1 MLILDKHILRGFR
14 GHSISTVLTLS
25 KTLRVIGSFRV
36 TTQAAAMPS
45 NFRCS
50 ETFLAFHSD
59 FLFFHFSAF
68 CSQDIPRWFTCDC
81 IEWVLDYSPDF
92 LNSFFKSGN
101 VPLSVCDIT
110 WYTRDRRFCPLSSLS
125 SLHAVRRQTN
135 CKHCS
140 VTWPTLNPDWPV
152 PLNLALAATV
162 LVCDVMCLFLKLC
175 GFQLVLGRLQIESNS
190 GGSCGT
196 SQFDLERWNV
206 CKQSRLSGSFCRSC
220 LCRTSVM
227 NRANPELTDNTG

>member
-1 MLILDKHILRGFR
+1 MQWNLSSFSFWFSLFSFQCFLFTRHPEVIHLWLYFMSIRFPSWFLKQLFQKWECPFICVWHHLIHERSALL
-14 GHSISTVLTLS
+14 SALVSVLTS
-25 KTLRVIGSFRV
+25 
-36 TTQAAAMPS
+36 
-45 NFRCS
+45 RC
-50 ETFLAFHSD
+50 
-59 FLFFHFSAF
+59 
-68 CSQDIPRWFTCDC
+68 
-81 IEWVLDYSPDF
+81 
-92 LNSFFKSGN
+92 
-101 VPLSVCDIT
+101 
-110 WYTRDRRFCPLSSLS
+110 
-125 SLHAVRRQTN
+125 RQTN

-227 NRANPELTDNTG
+227 NRANPELTDNTTG